1 VCGTSHPQAHH
12 GAADLGEDAV
22 MAGCCRAPGGWR
34 ATVMRL
40 ENTPD
45 RHDGQWIRLTQ
56 HGFWTSDVHSVAELS
71 RFLPLD
77 ALEPD
82 HK

>member
-1 VCGTSHPQAHH
+1 
-12 GAADLGEDAV
+12 
-22 MAGCCRAPGGWR
+22 
-34 ATVMRL
+34 MRL